1 MVQAVTARDV
11 PTIQSVGL
19 LIAVFYITV
28 NIVADVLVV
37 LLIPK
42 LRTRA

>member
-1 MVQAVTARDV
+1 M
-11 PTIQSVGL
+11 
-19 LIAVFYITV
+19 LIAIFYVVV

-42 LRTRA
+42 LRTQA